1 MQKIQ
6 NDQVLERQ
14 RESQQGSGREIIS
27 TSVGGARV
35 IAVGEELYISKART
49 FHEFLCDYIKSAL
62 GSDWGNAELEKPP
75 DKRHQLL
82 NWYQET
88 AKYINAHIKE
98 RGKVHVIPSV
108 GIVSAYLQLAYN
120 LYLVAHNK
128 KLEERLVQRLKNPDQ
143 FLPAYYEVAVFGAL
157 IRAGFDLE
165 FEDEADSSSTH
176 CEVTATFRKS
186 GRNFSVEAKMR
197 QATTASLDIGRQ
209 IKKALRKKAAHGR
222 IVFAEI
228 NIPEVPD
235 EDQKV
240 ASLEKILADVRKR
253 ESETLSKNKPL
264 PPAYVVVTN
273 HPFLYFPDHS
283 VKPWAIAEG
292 FRLPDFG
299 WRAGFQTMRE
309 AVAARERH
317 QEIFALMRSW
327 EENHEIPTT
336 FDGEIPEFAF
346 QQGPPRLL
354 IGRNY
359 NIPDSDGRTVVGT
372 LTHAVVL
379 TKQKLCFGIYQT
391 KEDKNIFATCPLT
404 DTELAAYERYPDT
417 FFGVLQRPQKSVR
430 DALELYDFFYEGHQR
445 TSKDNLLKLLD
456 DAPDIGTLKE
466 LSREELL
473 KTYCERLTTGLV
485 SVPARKTQA
494 QV

>member
-14 RESQQGSGREIIS
+14 RERQQGSGREIIS
-27 TSVGGARV
+27 TSVGGARA
-35 IAVGEELYISKART
+35 IAVGEELYISKAKT

-143 FLPAYYEVAVFGAL
+143 FLPAYYEAAVFGAL

-186 GRNFSVEAKMR
+186 GRNFSVEVKMR

-209 IKKALRKKAAHGR
+209 IKKA
-222 IVFAEI
+222 
-228 NIPEVPD
+228 
-235 EDQKV
+235 
-240 ASLEKILADVRKR
+240 
-253 ESETLSKNKPL
+253 
-264 PPAYVVVTN
+264 
-273 HPFLYFPDHS
+273 
-283 VKPWAIAEG
+283 
-292 FRLPDFG
+292 
-299 WRAGFQTMRE
+299 
-309 AVAARERH
+309 
-317 QEIFALMRSW
+317 
-327 EENHEIPTT
+327 
-336 FDGEIPEFAF
+336 
-346 QQGPPRLL
+346 
-354 IGRNY
+354 
-359 NIPDSDGRTVVGT
+359 
-372 LTHAVVL
+372 
-379 TKQKLCFGIYQT
+379 
-391 KEDKNIFATCPLT
+391 
-404 DTELAAYERYPDT
+404 
-417 FFGVLQRPQKSVR
+417 
-430 DALELYDFFYEGHQR
+430 
-445 TSKDNLLKLLD
+445 TS
-456 DAPDIGTLKE
+456 
-466 LSREELL
+466 
-473 KTYCERLTTGLV
+473 
-485 SVPARKTQA
+485 
-494 QV
+494 

>member
-1 MQKIQ
+1 M
-6 NDQVLERQ
+6 
-14 RESQQGSGREIIS
+14 
-27 TSVGGARV
+27 
-35 IAVGEELYISKART
+35 
-49 FHEFLCDYIKSAL
+49 
-62 GSDWGNAELEKPP
+62 
-75 DKRHQLL
+75 
-82 NWYQET
+82 
-88 AKYINAHIKE
+88 
-98 RGKVHVIPSV
+98 
-108 GIVSAYLQLAYN
+108 
-120 LYLVAHNK
+120 
-128 KLEERLVQRLKNPDQ
+128 
-143 FLPAYYEVAVFGAL
+143 
-157 IRAGFDLE
+157 
-165 FEDEADSSSTH
+165 
-176 CEVTATFRKS
+176 
-186 GRNFSVEAKMR
+186 
-197 QATTASLDIGRQ
+197 
-209 IKKALRKKAAHGR
+209 
-222 IVFAEI
+222 VFAEI
-228 NIPEVPD
+228 NIPEVAD

-253 ESETLSKNKPL
+253 ESETLSENEPL

-273 HPFLYFPDHS
+273 HPFLYFPDQS

-309 AVAARERH
+309 AVAAREKH
-317 QEIFALMRSW
+317 QEIFALMKSW

-336 FDGEIPEFAF
+336 FDGEIPQFAF
-346 QQGPPRLL
+346 QPGPPRLL

-359 NIPDSDGRTVVGT
+359 NIPDSDGRKVVGT

-379 TKQKLCFGIYQT
+379 TKQKLCFGIYRT

-417 FFGVLQRPQKSVR
+417 FFGVLQRPQKPVR
-430 DALELYDFFYEGHQR
+430 DALELYDFFYEGHQS

-485 SVPARKTQA
+485 SVPAQKTQT